1 MGQCLAGRRVA
12 VVIVAQVAGMVV
24 GMVVDMRHTPRL
36 YHVSYPLFVPSGLQA
51 GDLTIEPARETLY

>member
-1 MGQCLAGRRVA
+1 MRLAGRRVA
-12 VVIVAQVAGMVV
+12 VVIVAQVA

-51 GDLTIEPARETLY
+51 GDLAIEPARETLY